1 MEQDLRSQNVLSEAP
16 GCGTNSVDAILDEL
30 ESTGVP
36 ELLTRAGPRGLR
48 GSLQALLRMREFSV
62 LSATVLLF
70 IALSLATP
78 LFPQLDNILL
88 VARQISILAI
98 IATGVT
104 FLFISG
110 EIDLS
115 IGSIYGFL
123 GIVLAS
129 LIAKFGLNPW
139 LALLVVVIMGAAIGF
154 VNGTVTTRFGIPS
167 FIVTLGMLS
176 ILRGGALLASGG
188 WPVMIK
194 LPRDDPF
201 LNITSGHVGGLVPT
215 QVFWMIGIMAIG
227 GFVLSKTRF
236 GSHVYATGGNQEAAI
251 LAGINTKWV
260 KTINFMITGAL
271 CGIAAAL
278 LLGQHRNA
286 FPLTGTGYELDIIA
300 AVVIGGTPLFGG
312 AGSILGTFL
321 GAAVLGMIT
330 NGLVL
335 LGASAYFEPVAK
347 GSIIVAAI
355 LVDTLIRKRRV

>member
-1 MEQDLRSQNVLSEAP
+1 MDNDTQAQTAPREAD
-16 GCGTNSVDAILDEL
+16 VDAILDEL
-30 ESTGVP
+30 DERGSVELRTRMGPGGV
-36 ELLTRAGPRGLR
+36 R
-48 GSLQALLRMREFSV
+48 GSLQALLRMREISV
-62 LSATVLLF
+62 LGATILLF
-70 IALSLATP
+70 VALSFATP
-78 LFPQLDNILL
+78 LFPQLENILL
-88 VARQISILAI
+88 VARQISILAV

-115 IGSIYGFL
+115 IGSTYGFL

-129 LIAKFGLNPW
+129 LIAKLGLDPW
-139 LALLVVVIMGAAIGF
+139 LAMLITIAAGAAIGF
-154 VNGTVTTRFGIPS
+154 VNGTVTTRVGIPS
-167 FIVTLGMLS
+167 FIVTLGTLS
-176 ILRGGALLASGG
+176 ILRGGALLLSGG

-194 LPRDDPF
+194 LARDDAF
-201 LNITSGHVGGLVPT
+201 LNVTSGHVAGLVPT
-215 QVFWMIGIMAIG
+215 QVFWMIAVMVIG

-236 GSHVYATGGNQEAAI
+236 GAHVYATGGNQEAAI
-251 LAGINTKWV
+251 LSGIDTRRV

-271 CGIAAAL
+271 CGVAAAM

-355 LVDTLIRKRRV
+355 LVDTLIRRRRR

>member
-1 MEQDLRSQNVLSEAP
+1 MDNDTQSQTAP
-16 GCGTNSVDAILDEL
+16 RETDVDAILDEL
-30 ESTGVP
+30 DEHGSP
-36 ELLTRAGPRGLR
+36 ELLTRVGPGGVR
-48 GSLQALLRMREFSV
+48 GSLQSLLRMREISV
-62 LSATVLLF
+62 LGATILLF
-70 IALSLATP
+70 AALSFATP
-78 LFPQLDNILL
+78 LFPQLENILL
-88 VARQISILAI
+88 VARQISILAV

-115 IGSIYGFL
+115 IGSTYGFL

-129 LIAKFGLNPW
+129 LIAKLGLDPW
-139 LALLVVVIMGAAIGF
+139 LAMLITVAAGAAIGF
-154 VNGTVTTRFGIPS
+154 VNGTVTTRVGIPS
-167 FIVTLGMLS
+167 FIVTLGTLS
-176 ILRGGALLASGG
+176 ILRGGALLLSGG

-194 LPRDDPF
+194 LPREDAF
-201 LNITSGHVGGLVPT
+201 LNITSGHVAGLVPT
-215 QVFWMIGIMAIG
+215 QVFWMIAVMVVG

-236 GSHVYATGGNQEAAI
+236 GAHVYATGGNQEAAI
-251 LAGINTKWV
+251 LSGIDTKRV

-271 CGIAAAL
+271 CGVAAAM

-355 LVDTLIRKRRV
+355 LVDTLIRRRRR

>member
-1 MEQDLRSQNVLSEAP
+1 MTMENDTQAPTAPREAD
-16 GCGTNSVDAILDEL
+16 VHAILDEL
-30 ESTGVP
+30 DEHGGSQ
-36 ELLTRAGPRGLR
+36 LLTRVGPSGVR
-48 GSLQALLRMREFSV
+48 GSLQSLLRMREISV
-62 LSATVLLF
+62 LGATILLF
-70 IALSLATP
+70 VALSFATP
-78 LFPQLDNILL
+78 LFPQLENILL
-88 VARQISILAI
+88 VARQISILAV

-115 IGSIYGFL
+115 IGSTYGFL

-129 LIAKFGLNPW
+129 LIAKLGLDPW
-139 LALLVVVIMGAAIGF
+139 LAMLITVAAGAAIGF
-154 VNGTVTTRFGIPS
+154 VNGTVTTRVGIPS
-167 FIVTLGMLS
+167 FIVTLGTLS
-176 ILRGGALLASGG
+176 ILRGGALLLSGG

-194 LPRDDPF
+194 LPREDAF
-201 LNITSGHVGGLVPT
+201 LNVTSGHVGGLVPT
-215 QVFWMIGIMAIG
+215 QVFWMIAVMVVG

-251 LAGINTKWV
+251 LSGIDTRRV

-271 CGIAAAL
+271 CGVAAAM

-355 LVDTLIRKRRV
+355 LVDTLIRRRRR